1 MPSRPDQRID
11 VPETLSSNSVR
22 ALAQAIEAAVRDA
35 TTEAVVLQ
43 GGQET
48 FCKGLDFEEIA
59 GAGDV
64 IAIEASTREY
74 CRCLTTLRFSD
85 KPTVAL
91 VQGAATGGGVG
102 LVAACDL
109 VIASESASFALP
121 EVLFGF
127 APGMVLPFLL
137 ERVTRQ
143 TARLW
148 ALTAI
153 KRTAD
158 EAFTHGLVDQLVSDA
173 ALEAELRRW
182 LKLLRRGH
190 RRGVSTVKQLCAVIP
205 GADLSAGVSL
215 GQQSTFEALREP
227 EIVRGIER
235 FMTDGLLPW
244 EAG

>member
-1 MPSRPDQRID
+1 MTTGREQRID
-11 VPETLSSNSVR
+11 VPETLSSSSVR
-22 ALAQAIEAAVRDA
+22 ALAEAVDAAVRDG
-35 TTEAVVLQ
+35 TTETVVLQ

-64 IAIEASTREY
+64 NAIEASTREY
-74 CRCLTTLRFSD
+74 CRCLTMLRFSD

-91 VQGAATGGGVG
+91 VRGAATGGGVG

-109 VIASESASFALP
+109 VIASDSASFALP

-137 ERVTRQ
+137 ERVPRQ

-153 KRTAD
+153 KRTAQ
-158 EAFTHGLVDQLVSDA
+158 EAFNHGLVDQLVSDSV
-173 ALEAELRRW
+173 LEAEVRRW
-182 LKLLRRGH
+182 SKLLRRGH
-190 RRGVSTVKQLCAVIP
+190 RRGISTVKQLCAVIP
-205 GADLSAGVSL
+205 SADLLAGVSL

-227 EIVRGIER
+227 EIVRGIQR
-235 FMTDGLLPW
+235 FMADGLLPW
-244 EAG
+244 ETG

>member
-1 MPSRPDQRID
+1 MTSRSEQRID
-11 VPETLSSNSVR
+11 VPETLSSSSVR
-22 ALAQAIEAAVRDA
+22 ALAQAIDAAVRDNN
-35 TTEAVVLQ
+35 TEAVVLQ
-43 GGQET
+43 GGRET

-59 GAGDV
+59 GAGDAS
-64 IAIEASTREY
+64 AIEASTREY
-74 CRCLTTLRFSD
+74 CRCLTTLRFSN

-91 VQGAATGGGVG
+91 VRGAATGGGVG

-109 VIASESASFALP
+109 VLASESASFALP

-137 ERVTRQ
+137 ERMPRQ
-143 TARLW
+143 TVRLW

-153 KRTAD
+153 KRTAK
-158 EAFTHGLVDQLVSDA
+158 EAFDHGLIDQLVSDSV
-173 ALEAELRRW
+173 LEAELRRW

-190 RRGVSTVKQLCAVIP
+190 RRGISTVKQLCAAIP
-205 GADLSAGVSL
+205 GVELLAGVSL

-227 EIVRGIER
+227 EIVRGIQR
-235 FMTDGLLPW
+235 FMSDGLLPW